1 MISQQEENRRVA
13 RRRLS
18 GVEQSSRLP
27 VCAYEVGG
35 RIRIDELW
43 HRHAAV
49 TYWRAAV
56 HTVNSEGAGRAA
68 VSSAQEAARR
78 RVDVAAL
85 QASAVEQGW
94 NQWTIKCYPGS
105 SL

>member
-18 GVEQSSRLP
+18 GVEEISRLP
-27 VCAYEVGG
+27 VCACEVGD

-43 HRHAAV
+43 HRHAAAMFR
-49 TYWRAAV
+49 RAAM

-85 QASAVEQGW
+85 QASSVEQGW

>member
-27 VCAYEVGG
+27 VCAYEVGD

-43 HRHAAV
+43 HRHAAAMFR
-49 TYWRAAV
+49 RAAV

-85 QASAVEQGW
+85 QASSVEQGW

>member
-18 GVEQSSRLP
+18 GVEQISRLP
-27 VCAYEVGG
+27 VCACEVGD

-43 HRHAAV
+43 HRHAAAMFR
-49 TYWRAAV
+49 RAAV

-85 QASAVEQGW
+85 QASSVEQGW

>member
-18 GVEQSSRLP
+18 GVEEISRLP
-27 VCAYEVGG
+27 VCAGEVGD

-43 HRHAAV
+43 HRHAAAMFR
-49 TYWRAAV
+49 RAAV

-85 QASAVEQGW
+85 QASSVEQGW

>member
-18 GVEQSSRLP
+18 GVEEISRLP
-27 VCAYEVGG
+27 VCACEVGD

-43 HRHAAV
+43 HRHAAAMFR
-49 TYWRAAV
+49 RAAV

-85 QASAVEQGW
+85 QASSVEQGW